1 MDEPDQFRALF
12 GFLERFETEVSGRS
26 VELLGAE
33 MEAKIRGLAAG
44 TLDDNEREQVL
55 EEVSR
60 NRAGL
65 ELLAS
70 CLQREL

>member
-1 MDEPDQFRALF
+1 MDEPDQFRVVF
-12 GFLERFETEVSGRS
+12 GFLERLETEVSGRS
-26 VELLGAE
+26 AELLGAE
-33 MEAKIRGLAAG
+33 MEAKIRDLAAG

-55 EEVSR
+55 EEISR

-70 CLQREL
+70 CLQRKS